1 MFTFYDLNDLL
12 LLNNVQVLPR
22 LGVPILIPRG
32 KLKRHEF
39 ATVKRFEGLAGKGYV
54 NILEL
59 DDAGFEFVI
68 QNKKRYRS
76 ESHSFLEMLYISK
89 STNSTIIA
97 EDDESTVRSAAA
109 DFGIN
114 VYNMDEFNTAT
125 INNKEYFDFINEI
138 KLERRRKMDL

>member
-12 LLNNVQVLPR
+12 LLNNVQLLPR

-39 ATVKRFEGLAGKGYV
+39 ATVKRIEGIADKGYV
-54 NILEL
+54 KIFEL
-59 DDAGFEFVI
+59 DDEGFAFVI
-68 QNKKRYRS
+68 ENRRSYRS
-76 ESHSFLEMLYISK
+76 ESHSFLEMLYMCK
-89 STNSTIIA
+89 STNSAIVA
-97 EDDESTVRSAAA
+97 EEDEHTVRAAA
-109 DFGIN
+109 HDFGLN
-114 VYNMDEFNTAT
+114 VYTMDEFNTAT